1 MKARFFALA
10 ALVLGLASCQQE
22 FSGVTPVGG
31 EVDFQLKVDAR
42 ELGTTRADDGDN
54 QYGYDSAFGAIDY
67 LSDNKDEFRT
77 DWTEVDLRY
86 TLEVYDAGALD
97 AAPVKDRQVIIVDK
111 YEPVAFDLR
120 LVPNRPYRFVVFADF
135 VEQGATVEAEGK
147 TLLEHQSD
155 LGLHHDINGT
165 LQNITIKA
173 DGINDECSDA
183 YFATKDITVVNSV
196 AEDIVLRRPY
206 GKVRVIATDLHELNL
221 NVEPKSVKVTY
232 DAFHA
237 NAFNAV
243 KGTID
248 GQYRTKEYTNVYN
261 DIKKTDMDRH
271 IYTGFNN
278 NEYKVEN
285 ANGEVRNTHMTLF
298 TDYILANVDQE
309 TIHFTM
315 EVIDADEQ
323 TIKTTNFTTDIPVQR
338 NYLTT
343 IIGNVLTTAT
353 EVNVTIDDNFG
364 GYHNVETIFVSSFI
378 ELYNAVNNYKAGQVI
393 IFEANIV
400 DDDEEKDI
408 VILQKEG
415 VNVVINGNGYK
426 FEGGITINGNA
437 RANGAETVLLK
448 NINFYTKE
456 AKTFIDAPTKINDR
470 YNYSHNI
477 TVEGCTF
484 ESETYNEDVVGI
496 KLLTTYNAV
505 IKNVSAKKMHSLA
518 QFQSV
523 DNETVIDGA
532 KVEDCK
538 NGISLGNMAKATIK
552 NVEIAAKGYGIR
564 LDGEKSRTV
573 AATIENAKISAYIP
587 VNIRKM
593 NDAACNVDVEF
604 VDNAA
609 YLEGYEY
616 EIAFCSNEYEEGV
629 DPQNPVGTFRLQNAE
644 EARAYYGDI
653 TTFSAF
659 DAAVNSTNAPEVVAK
674 GNISMPGKGVK
685 VERDVVLDFAG
696 YEYNAG
702 STASSTWYALEILG
716 DYDVNI
722 KNANFTRA
730 GILADEGANVVFH
743 NGTINHNPERTSR
756 YIFCAWGGS
765 TITVKDGTFTNDR
778 DKNTFFWADNAT
790 IIVEGGVFNG
800 VKSKSDRVC
809 GVTTNGGKIIIKGGT
824 FNFDPSAWVAEDYK
838 VTKNGSTWTVAL
850 DTVGGETE
858 LAEVLANA
866 ENERIFLAEGVN
878 YGTVTLGELKDVVIF
893 GNENATVI
901 FNTTAD
907 TKIENVTL
915 NAIDFVYDGSN
926 VNCGIVVNT
935 EAQID
940 NLIIDG
946 CSFTGTGEKKGRGL
960 YGQNPNA
967 TIAFKN
973 CTFENL
979 GYPIYTMSAG
989 GYKSLTVAKCNFRLI
1004 KSWTV
1009 MAQYG
1014 EYLGDL
1020 TVSDC
1025 SFENCTGGL
1034 VKTGA
1039 FTANHTFTFTNN
1051 TIVNSTEHPAKDW
1064 FSVNTSAATKVV
1076 SGNTKDG
1083 AEWTPADAEGL
1094 K

>member
-10 ALVLGLASCQQE
+10 ALVLSLASCQQE
-22 FSGVTPVGG
+22 FDGAATVGG
-31 EVDFQLKVDAR
+31 EVDFQLNVAAPDF
-42 ELGTTRADDGDN
+42 GTRADDGDS
-54 QYGYDSAFGAIDY
+54 QYGFDSAFGAIDY

-147 TLLEHQSD
+147 TLLEHQSE
-155 LGLHHDINGT
+155 LGLHHNINGT
-165 LQNITIKA
+165 LQNITIKN

-364 GYHNVETIFVSSFI
+364 GYHNVETLFVSSFI

-456 AKTFIDAPTKINDR
+456 AEKTFIDAPTKMDGK

-484 ESETYNEDVVGI
+484 KSETYNEDVVGI

-505 IKNVSAKKMHSLA
+505 IKNVSAENMHSLA

-532 KVEDCK
+532 KVKNCK

-573 AATIENAKISAYIP
+573 AATIENATINAYIP

-616 EIAFCSNEYEEGV
+616 EIAFCSNEYEDGV
-629 DPQNPVGTFRLQNAE
+629 APVSPKGTFRLQNAE

-659 DAAVNSTNAPEVVAK
+659 DAAVNSTNAPEVVAE
-674 GNISMPGKGVK
+674 GNISMPGEGVK

-702 STASSTWYALEILG
+702 STASSTWYAIEASG
-716 DYDVNI
+716 EYDVVL

-730 GILADEGANVVFH
+730 GVHADNGANVVFK
-743 NGTINHNPERTSR
+743 NGTINHKPERTSR
-756 YIFCAWGGS
+756 YIFCARSGA
-765 TITVKDGTFTNDR
+765 TITIKDGTFTNDR
-778 DKNTFFWADNAT
+778 AKNSFFWADAAT
-790 IIVEGGVFNG
+790 IIVEGGNFGG
-800 VKSKSDRVC
+800 VASNNKV
-809 GVTTNGGKIIIKGGT
+809 VTTNGGQVIIKGGT
-824 FNFDPSAWVAEDYK
+824 FNFDPTAWVAEDYK
-838 VTKNGSTWTVAL
+838 ATKNGSTWTVAL
-850 DTVGGETE
+850 DTVGETE

-866 ENERIFLAEGVN
+866 KNERIFLAEGVD

-893 GNENATVI
+893 GNENASVI

-926 VNCGIVVNT
+926 VNCGIVVNA

-940 NLIIDG
+940 NLVIDG

-973 CTFENL
+973 CTFENM

-1004 KSWTV
+1004 KSWAV

-1025 SFENCTGGL
+1025 NFENCTGGL

>member
-22 FSGVTPVGG
+22 FDGAATQVGG
-31 EVDFQLKVDAR
+31 EVDFQLKVDAK
-42 ELGTTRADDGDN
+42 ELATRATDLDGDN
-54 QYGYDSAFGAIDY
+54 QYGYDSAYGAIDY
-67 LSDNKDEFRT
+67 LCDEADLLRV
-77 DWTEVDLRY
+77 DWTDVDLRY
-86 TLEVYDAGALD
+86 SLEVYDAEGLT
-97 AAPVKDRQVIIVDK
+97 AAPVKDRMVQIVDK
-111 YEPVAFDLR
+111 YEPVTFDLR
-120 LVPNRPYRFVVFADF
+120 LVPNRDYQFVVFADF
-135 VEQGATVEAEGK
+135 VPQGASSEANTK
-147 TLLEHQSD
+147 VQSE
-155 LGLHHDINGT
+155 LGLHHNINGT
-165 LQNITIKA
+165 LQNITIKEDA
-173 DGINDECSDA
+173 INDECTDA
-183 YFATKDITVVNSV
+183 YFATEPIRISNS
-196 AEDIVLRRPY
+196 AAQSIVLKRPY
-206 GKVRVIATDLHELNL
+206 GKVRVIATDLDELNL

-232 DAFHA
+232 EAAHRA
-237 NAFNAV
+237 TFNAV
-243 KGTID
+243 TGAID
-248 GQYRTKEYTNVYN
+248 AEYETKEYSYTYADLYKDVEKGGLAAHYYTADYDSKTDTNVN
-261 DIKKTDMDRH
+261 GVERH
-271 IYTGFNN
+271 
-278 NEYKVEN
+278 
-285 ANGEVRNTHMTLF
+285 THMTLF

-309 TIHFTM
+309 SIHFTM
-315 EVIDADEQ
+315 EVFDKAG
-323 TIKTTNFTTDIPVQR
+323 TPIKKTHFNTDIPVQR

-343 IIGNVLTTAT
+343 IVGNVLTTAT
-353 EVNVTIDDNFG
+353 EINVTIDDNFKG
-364 GYHNVETIFVSSFI
+364 RHDIEVIFVSSFR
-378 ELYNAVNNYKAGQVI
+378 ELYEAVNDYKAGQVI
-393 IFEANIV
+393 IFEADIV
-400 DDDEEKDI
+400 DDDAERDI

-415 VNVVINGNGYK
+415 VNVVINGDGYK
-426 FEGGITINGNA
+426 FDGCITINGDA
-437 RANGAETVLLK
+437 RFDGAETVLLQ
-448 NINFYTKE
+448 NIKFETE
-456 AKTFIDAPTKINDR
+456 RSAVDFIYAPTKIDNR

-477 TVEGCTF
+477 TVDGCTF
-484 ESETYNEDVVGI
+484 ESETYNEGVVGI
-496 KLLTTYNAV
+496 KLFTTYNAV
-505 IKNVSAKKMHSLA
+505 IKNVSAKNMHSLA
-518 QFQSV
+518 QFQST
-523 DNETVIDGA
+523 DNKTVIENV
-532 KVEDCK
+532 KVENCK
-538 NGISLGNMAKATIK
+538 NGISLGNIALATIK
-552 NVEIAAKGYGIR
+552 GAEISAKGYGIR
-564 LDGEKSRTV
+564 LDGEKTRTV
-573 AATIENAKISAYIP
+573 AATIENATINAYIP

-593 NDAACNVDVEF
+593 NDAACNVKVEF

-616 EIAFCSNEYEEGV
+616 EIAFCSNEYEDGV
-629 DPQNPVGTFRLQNAE
+629 APESPKGTFRLQNAE

-659 DAAVNSTNAPEVVAK
+659 DAAVNSTNAPEVVAE
-674 GNISMPGKGVK
+674 GNISMPGEGVK
-685 VERDVVLDFAG
+685 VERSVVLDFAG
-696 YEYNAG
+696 FEYNAG
-702 STASSTWYALEILG
+702 SDANSYWYALEIFG
-716 DYDVNI
+716 EYDVVV

-730 GILADEGANVVFH
+730 GIYAAEGADVVFE
-743 NGTINHNPERTSR
+743 NGTINHKPERTSR
-756 YIFCAWGGS
+756 YIFCAQSGS
-765 TITVKDGTFTNDR
+765 TITVKDGIFTNDR
-778 DKNTFFWADNAT
+778 AKNSFFWADAAT
-790 IIVEGGVFNG
+790 IIVEGGNFGG
-800 VKSKSDRVC
+800 VASNNKV
-809 GVTTNGGKIIIKGGT
+809 VLTNGGQVIIKGGT
-824 FNFDPSAWVAEDYK
+824 FNFDPTAWVAEDYK
-838 VTKNGSTWTVAL
+838 ATKNGSTWTVAL
-850 DTVGGETE
+850 DTVGDETE

-866 ENERIFLAEGVN
+866 ENEKIFLAEDVD

-893 GNENATVI
+893 GNENAKVI

-926 VNCGIVVNT
+926 VNCGIVVNA
-935 EAQID
+935 EAKID

-973 CTFENL
+973 CTFENM

-989 GYKSLTVAKCNFRLI
+989 GYKSLTVAKCNFRYI

-1025 SFENCTGGL
+1025 NFENCTGGL

>member
-22 FSGVTPVGG
+22 FDGAATVGG
-31 EVDFQLKVDAR
+31 EVDFQLNVAAPDF
-42 ELGTTRADDGDN
+42 GTRADDGDS
-54 QYGYDSAFGAIDY
+54 QYGFDSAFGAIDY

-97 AAPVKDRQVIIVDK
+97 AAPVKDRMVKIVDK

-135 VEQGATVEAEGK
+135 VEEGATVEAEGK

-173 DGINDECSDA
+173 DGINNECSDA

-248 GQYRTKEYTNVYN
+248 GEYTTNVYTNVYN

-456 AKTFIDAPTKINDR
+456 AEKTFIDAPTKLNDK

-484 ESETYNEDVVGI
+484 KSETYNEAVVGI

-505 IKNVSAKKMHSLA
+505 IKNVSAENMHSLA

-532 KVEDCK
+532 KVKNCK
-538 NGISLGNMAKATIK
+538 NGISLGNMALATIK
-552 NVEIAAKGYGIR
+552 NVDIAATGYGIR
-564 LDGEKSRTV
+564 MDGAKERTV
-573 AATIENAKISAYIP
+573 ATTIENAKISAYIP
-587 VNIRKM
+587 VNVRKM
-593 NDAACNVDVEF
+593 NDDAVNVKVEF
-604 VDNAA
+604 LGEDNE
-609 YLEGYEY
+609 LTGSSDY

-629 DPQNPVGTFRLQNAE
+629 APVAPKGTFTLQNAE
-644 EARAYYGDI
+644 EARAFYGGI
-653 TTFSAF
+653 SSFSAF
-659 DAAVNSTNAPEVVAK
+659 DAAINSVDYPVVTPE
-674 GNISMPGKGVK
+674 GDIHNPGLGVE
-685 VERDVVLDFAG
+685 VERDVTIDFAG
-696 YEYNAG
+696 HEFNAG
-702 STASSTWYALEILG
+702 STANSYWYALEILG

-730 GILADEGANVVFH
+730 GIWAGKNANVVFE
-743 NGTINHNPERTSR
+743 NGTINHKPERSSR
-756 YIFCAWGGS
+756 YIFCAQSGA

-850 DTVGGETE
+850 DTVGDAE

-866 ENERIFLAEGVN
+866 ENERIFLAEGVD

-926 VNCGIVVNT
+926 VNCGIVVNA

-989 GYKSLTVAKCNFRLI
+989 GYKSLTVAKCNFRYI

-1025 SFENCTGGL
+1025 NFENCTGGL

-1083 AEWTPADAEGL
+1083 AEWTPAEAEGL

>member
-22 FSGVTPVGG
+22 FDGAATQVGG
-31 EVDFQLKVDAR
+31 EVDFQLKVDAK
-42 ELGTTRADDGDN
+42 ELATRADDGDS
-54 QYGYDSAFGAIDY
+54 QYGYDSAYGAIDY
-67 LSDNKDEFRT
+67 LCDEADLLRV
-77 DWTEVDLRY
+77 DWTDVDLRY
-86 TLEVYDAGALD
+86 SLEVYDANGLN
-97 AAPVKDRQVIIVDK
+97 AAPVKDRMVQIVDK
-111 YEPVAFDLR
+111 YEPVTFDLR
-120 LVPNRPYRFVVFADF
+120 LVPNRDYQFVVFADF
-135 VEQGATVEAEGK
+135 VPQGASDEANTDIQK
-147 TLLEHQSD
+147 D
-155 LGLHHDINGT
+155 LGLHHVINGT
-165 LQNITIKA
+165 LQNITIKEDA
-173 DGINDECSDA
+173 INDECTDA
-183 YFATKDITVVNSV
+183 YFATKPIRISNS
-196 AEDIVLRRPY
+196 AAQSIILKRPY

-221 NVEPKSVKVTY
+221 NVEPKTVKVTY
-232 DAFHA
+232 EAAHRA
-237 NAFNAV
+237 KFNAV
-243 KGTID
+243 NGAID
-248 GQYRTKEYTNVYN
+248 AEYETVVYENEYN
-261 DIKKTDMDRH
+261 DIKKTDMSRH
-271 IYTGFNN
+271 IYTGFDT

-298 TDYILANVDQE
+298 TDYILANPDQE
-309 TIHFTM
+309 SIHFTM
-315 EVIDADEQ
+315 EVIDADGQ
-323 TIKTTNFTTDIPVQR
+323 TIKTTNFNTDIPVQR
-338 NYLTT
+338 NHLTT

-353 EVNVTIDDNFG
+353 EINVTIDDNFA
-364 GYHNVETIFVSSFI
+364 GYHDRNVVFVSSAR
-378 ELYNAVNNYKAGQVI
+378 ELQEAIDACVEGTTIIFFEDDIKGDVI
-393 IFEANIV
+393 IKQQEGINIV
-400 DDDEEKDI
+400 
-408 VILQKEG
+408 L
-415 VNVVINGNGYK
+415 NGNNNK
-426 FEGGITINGNA
+426 FKFDGTITINGDA
-437 RANGAETVLLK
+437 RANGAETLK
-448 NINFYTKE
+448 FEKINFYTKE
-456 AKTFIDAPTKINDR
+456 AKTFIDAPTKIDNR

-484 ESETYNEDVVGI
+484 ESETYNEGVVGI

-505 IKNVSAKKMHSLA
+505 IKNVSAKNMHSLA
-518 QFQSV
+518 QFQST

-532 KVEDCK
+532 KVENCK
-538 NGISLGNMAKATIK
+538 NGISLGNMALATIK
-552 NVEIAAKGYGIR
+552 NVDIAAKGYGIR
-564 LDGEKSRTV
+564 LDGEKTRTV

-587 VNIRKM
+587 VNVRKM
-593 NDAACNVDVEF
+593 NDAAVNVDIEF
-604 VDNAA
+604 LGDKNALA
-609 YLEGYEY
+609 GNTY

-629 DPQNPVGTFRLQNAE
+629 EPQNPVGTFRLQNAE
-644 EARAYYGDI
+644 EARAFYGNV
-653 TTFSAF
+653 TSFSAF
-659 DAAVNSTNAPEVVAK
+659 DAAINSTNNPEVTVEGDITK
-674 GNISMPGKGVK
+674 VGLGVE
-685 VERDVVLDFAG
+685 VERDVTIDFDHKVF
-696 YEYNAG
+696 NAG
-702 STASSTWYALEILG
+702 SDANSYWYALEIKG
-716 DYDVNI
+716 EYDVNI

-730 GILADEGANVVFH
+730 GVFAGENANVVFE
-743 NGTINHNPERTSR
+743 NGIINHKPERTSR
-756 YIFCAWGGS
+756 YIFCAKSGS

-778 DKNTFFWADNAT
+778 AKNSFFWADAAT
-790 IIVEGGVFNG
+790 IIVEGGNFGG
-800 VKSKSDRVC
+800 VASNNKV
-809 GVTTNGGKIIIKGGT
+809 VTTDGGQVIIKGGT
-824 FNFDPSAWVAEDYK
+824 FNFDPTAWVAEDYK

-850 DTVGGETE
+850 DTVGDETE

-866 ENERIFLAEGVN
+866 ENERIFLAEGVD

-893 GNENATVI
+893 GNENAKVI

-926 VNCGIVVNT
+926 VNCGIVVNA
-935 EAQID
+935 EAKID

-973 CTFENL
+973 CTFENM

-989 GYKSLTVAKCNFRLI
+989 GYKSLTVAKCNFRYI

-1025 SFENCTGGL
+1025 NFENCTGGL

-1083 AEWTPADAEGL
+1083 VEWTPADAEGL